1 MKVPWRSLESC
12 VQNLNTAH
20 RVALRRLGRL
30 GDQAT
35 HVLAADYGAGSGRVV
50 RGSFDGSKLS
60 LQEVHRFNN
69 EPVQLGADCI
79 GISCD
84 FFMN

>member
-1 MKVPWRSLESC
+1 M
-12 VQNLNTAH
+12 
-20 RVALRRLGRL
+20 

-50 RGSFDGSKLS
+50 RGSLMETDSRYKKCIDSTTNPCSWGT
-60 LQEVHRFNN
+60 
-69 EPVQLGADCI
+69 DCI